1 MHLHLLQG
9 KHCSHS
15 QFNHAAPRPVGLQSR
30 CFEDSKQLNSHRKG
44 RSAASLATL
53 WIFAIED
60 VTNMSPFRFQRCRLS
75 DFYKAKGLQITKD
88 QKQHFCLGQGRPMGL
103 PEHTDSWLMLQKYDS
118 KHHSKTGYQ
127 QTNQSSRGAKS
138 AWVHECCQPL
148 ALWPPSAYFNC
159 WDLWIEWF
167 WVVVQSWY
175 VYIYKYVQI
184 YLWISTVV
192 FATMYAL
199 TSKPHL
205 ASPLL
210 SLETHK
216 YHFHRVINMSTESTP
231 FIYYLELW
239 PGAQTGWNR
248 PLPF

>member
-1 MHLHLLQG
+1 MWPTCHHSGFNDVDFLTFIRLKITNNQG
-9 KHCSHS
+9 SETT
-15 QFNHAAPRPVGLQSR
+15 FFFGAG
-30 CFEDSKQLNSHRKG
+30 
-44 RSAASLATL
+44 ASDG
-53 WIFAIED
+53 FAR
-60 VTNMSPFRFQRCRLS
+60 T
-75 DFYKAKGLQITKD
+75 Y
-88 QKQHFCLGQGRPMGL
+88 
-103 PEHTDSWLMLQKYDS
+103 SWLMLQKYDS

-159 WDLWIEWF
+159 WDLWMVLSGSSILICI
-167 WVVVQSWY
+167 
-175 VYIYKYVQI
+175 YIYKYVKTC
-184 YLWISTVV
+184 LWISTVV

-239 PGAQTGWNR
+239 PELKQDETDHCH
-248 PLPF
+248 FSS